1 MPHQF
6 IDQLQEGATVQ
17 QFFLLRQVE
26 SRTDKTGKP
35 YLSLVLGD
43 KTGTI
48 VGRVWN
54 KILAKYPGPFAPGDY
69 VGVQGQVESYKGES
83 SSTVN
88 YINTV
93 QPSEALGRDLRTSTR
108 NCCSRPP
115 PMTAK
120 SFGGSCANWPRTTS
134 SRPWGSWS
142 SGCWTATRTC
152 SWSAPRP
159 ASIIT
164 LTWAACWSTP
174 GSWPAT
180 PWPP

>member
-6 IDQLQEGATVQ
+6 IDQLQEGALVQ

-43 KTGTI
+43 KSGTM
-48 VGRVWN
+48 VGRVWS
-54 KILAKYPGPFAPGDY
+54 KILAKCPGPFAPGDY
-69 VGVQGQVESYKGES
+69 VGVQGQVDAYRGEIQL
-83 SSTVN
+83 TVN
-88 YINTV
+88 YLNTV
-93 QPSEALGRDLRTSTR
+93 QALEALGKDLQDFDPELLL
-108 NCCSRPP
+108 RPR
-115 PMTAK
+115 PMTA
-120 SFGGSCANWPRTTS
+120 SNFGGAAPTGRGATS
-134 SRPWGSWS
+134 SRPFPSWS
-142 SGCWTATRTC
+142 CACWTATRTC

-180 PWPP
+180 PWPH